1 MEINKLIKKRL
12 LVFTGTLL
20 IIVILT
26 ITSSY
31 ALANN
36 DITKTEI
43 QENTNKLL
51 LKYEEGNK
59 LVTEAFPMTKEY
71 GLENAT
77 SNKISIINN
86 DTNSTN
92 YSLML
97 YPTDISDKSIK
108 TDKVY
113 YSINGEYP
121 KVLGDSVD
129 YVIYR
134 GILEGNEKENLT
146 IQVWIAAEKVENEDQ
161 GKTLNLDFKVLNY

>member
-1 MEINKLIKKRL
+1 
-12 LVFTGTLL
+12 
-20 IIVILT
+20 
-26 ITSSY
+26 
-31 ALANN
+31 
-36 DITKTEI
+36 
-43 QENTNKLL
+43 
-51 LKYEEGNK
+51 
-59 LVTEAFPMTKEY
+59 MTREY

-77 SNKISIINN
+77 VNEISIIN

-134 GILEGNEKENLT
+134 GILEGNEKEDLT
-146 IQVWIAAEKVENEDQ
+146 IQVWIASEKVENEDQ